1 MASEQLRR
9 EDVVEK
15 HDQSLEKNSVEAHT
29 GVVTRI
35 ATHFESL
42 HDENQGSD
50 FPFSP
55 TNQLTT
61 SSSFKGNANNNNNH
75 LVDEEAAGKKEI
87 TEAVSS
93 PTYQK
98 LADAVGRTSQYLS
111 ERAKPVIET
120 LSEKAKPVI
129 ETLSEKAKPVIE
141 TLTNT
146 IAANTI
152 VADEQAQSSTNYA
165 TQNSEACELI
175 SSAAEC
181 VKDTT
186 VDTAKK
192 VGTFV
197 EEKTIVAAEYS
208 EKAAVE
214 AKKVGSYVGEKAVVA
229 KEVAVEAGINAVVFS
244 EKVTVEAKDRAVV
257 AGWGVAHYTVE
268 VAGGAAGF
276 IEGKAAAGNWG
287 TVADYVKEKAAA
299 AKDASASAEEY
310 TARKKAS
317 AERGMEANKERLSS
331 SDETSSRVDLGH

>member
-1 MASEQLRR
+1 MTNNLDNVARNILYQSINMNVFYVIKSCSSAKEIWDKLNQIYGTSTQAKKDQKAFMCNENKYRWADSDSEESPAEKRMKLSHFSKDKMCTASQLG
-9 EDVVEK
+9 K
-15 HDQSLEKNSVEAHT
+15 
-29 GVVTRI
+29 
-35 ATHFESL
+35 
-42 HDENQGSD
+42 QGR
-50 FPFSP
+50 
-55 TNQLTT
+55 
-61 SSSFKGNANNNNNH
+61 SSFKN
-75 LVDEEAAGKKEI
+75 K
-87 TEAVSS
+87 
-93 PTYQK
+93 
-98 LADAVGRTSQYLS
+98 TS
-111 ERAKPVIET
+111 
-120 LSEKAKPVI
+120 
-129 ETLSEKAKPVIE
+129 
-141 TLTNT
+141 
-146 IAANTI
+146 
-152 VADEQAQSSTNYA
+152 
-165 TQNSEACELI
+165 
-175 SSAAEC
+175 

-331 SDETSSRVDLGH
+331 SDETSSSVDLGR